1 MIIGLADKKIEIENR
16 YPYVEEYCREYLTDK
31 ESDYDF
37 SVHIMPEDI
46 AFERQKSERQY
57 SCAAELTYYTMGGLS

>member
-46 AFERQKSERQY
+46 AFERQKSEQY
-57 SCAAELTYYTMGGLS
+57 SCAAPGNVYSGESFG